1 MSTSQEKVPLEP
13 LDMSWPDTNRKR
25 VTYLLILPL
34 ILPLWLTLPDTR
46 KPESK
51 KFFVITF
58 TGSILWIAIFSYLMV
73 WWATITGQTFT
84 IPPEGYT
91 YYEDGICIIAV
102 SYQSDYS
109 NLYILGDTF
118 LRNFVSTYNY

>member
-84 IPPEGYT
+84 IPPEVNT
-91 YYEDGICIIAV
+91 LHLNNQFLSMNSHKHFD
-102 SYQSDYS
+102 D
-109 NLYILGDTF
+109 ILNTIF
-118 LRNFVSTYNY
+118 PKL